1 MDDSKS
7 EKQYAHKMNIDH
19 IKDENIFCLICDEQD
34 YTDQNQIVFCDG
46 CDVTVHQECYHV
58 VNLGV
63 KWYCQKCLAINE
75 NSDQEINCYF
85 CPEKY
90 QILENIQINEQQQ
103 WAHSSCLRWNPFLI
117 QNKESHNLYKC
128 DVNIQTGLKCRYCL
142 KSDGF
147 QLECQYQEC
156 QEAFHIGCLKVN
168 GGIMNKESMECL
180 FNYMKPYLKIQDQR
194 LLSCVEHVDQ
204 MLEKL
209 NENDRNVIEQ
219 KFLQLRRDRLNQYY
233 IYNRNNRQTEDNKND
248 TKSRKQQRNYEDIL
262 FDEVVQLK
270 QLKQAKIPIKD
281 KKVKL
286 QFKEYMTRKLN
297 EQLHKLRDEFMK
309 KNHNDLNADEDTY
322 IQIDTQLSK
331 KLFDKLVDINNLEEF
346 DKYLVSYFIFNNM
359 IRKPNN
365 PEIYIRE
372 DNSSL
377 TYWKKI
383 LDELGIKNGEQFSK
397 FLNALRL
404 KKMNIVSRNNEKLQ
418 YEQDLQQQFEIQN
431 NELIE

>member
-1 MDDSKS
+1 MDDSRS
-7 EKQYAHKMNIDH
+7 EKHTHKMNIDH
-19 IKDENIFCLICDEQD
+19 IKDENIFCLICEEQD
-34 YTDQNQIVFCDG
+34 YTEQNQIIFCDG

-58 VNLGV
+58 VNLGA
-63 KWYCQKCLAINE
+63 KWYCQKCLALNDDR
-75 NSDQEINCYF
+75 DQQINCQF
-85 CPEKY
+85 CPEQY
-90 QILENIQINEQQQ
+90 QILELVQINGQQQ
-103 WAHSSCLRWNPFLI
+103 WAHSSCLKWNPFLV
-117 QNKESHNLYKC
+117 QNPQSYNLYTC
-128 DVNIQTGLKCRYCL
+128 EIDLQTGYKCRYCQ
-142 KSDGF
+142 KIDGF
-147 QLECQYQEC
+147 QLECQYKGC

-168 GGIMNKESMECL
+168 GGIMNKEAMECIHI
-180 FNYMKPYLKIQDQR
+180 YMKPYLKIQDEK
-194 LLSCVEHVDQ
+194 LLFCVEHVEELLCKLDENQ
-204 MLEKL
+204 KSIIEEKYL
-209 NENDRNVIEQ
+209 KMRSE
-219 KFLQLRRDRLNQYY
+219 RLHSYY
-233 IYNRNNRQTEDNKND
+233 VYNRNNKQAIDIKNE
-248 TKSRKQQRNYEDIL
+248 TKTTRKQKNYEDML

-281 KKVKL
+281 KKVKM

-297 EQLHKLRDEFMK
+297 DQLHKLRDDFMR

-365 PEIYIRE
+365 PEIYIRD
-372 DNSSL
+372 DNSNYQ
-377 TYWKKI
+377 YWKKM
-383 LDELGIKNGEQFSK
+383 LDELGIKNGEQFSR
-397 FLNALRL
+397 FLNVLRL